1 MKQSIRIIIL
11 MLAILLPAWAN
22 AYDFEYNGIY
32 YNKNGTELTVTWGSG
47 SYSGY
52 VYIPASFK
60 YDGRTYTVTCI
71 GYQAFW
77 NCADLYAVSIPNT
90 VTRIETR
97 AFWKCSNLVDIN
109 IPNSVADISGTQT
122 FAYCS
127 SLTSITLSNSM
138 TVIGEHTFEG
148 CSGLKNVT
156 IPNSITTIGDCSF
169 WLCTSLESIDI
180 PNSVTTIETDA
191 FCECSSL
198 TSIDIPN
205 SVTHLGGSAF
215 YGCSNLTSVTL
226 PNTITTLESA
236 LFYDCT
242 SLSCI
247 DIPNTITSIGKST
260 FRGTSL
266 TSIVIP
272 DRVTS
277 IGDKAFC
284 NCPLEEIYCMATE
297 PPLIE
302 KYTFSEYIEGN
313 FIEKYDAIL
322 YVPQGTEVA
331 YKAAD
336 YWENFLNVIGISI
349 IDDFE
354 VDGIYYHALSENTA
368 TVIKHPVIE
377 NYYNGDVVIPDSV
390 SYQDM
395 QFAVVGI
402 DDRAFEDCSELISV
416 VIGNLVES
424 IGEEAFQGCTSLTNL
439 TIGSGVTTI
448 GAKAFNYCNSLQT
461 VACLGTVPPLMEN
474 SNCFSTVAYRNAI
487 LFVPDG
493 LIETYAATDYWYKFE
508 KIMGDFEVDGIYYH
522 ALSGNTAIVIKHP
535 YIENYYVGDVIIP
548 DSVSYQGL
556 QFAVVGINDKAFED
570 CSELINVVIGN
581 LVESIGEEA
590 FQGCTGLESITIGSG
605 VATIGAKAF
614 NYCNSLQTVTCLGTV
629 PPLMENSNCF
639 SSAAYRNA
647 ILYVPEGL
655 IEAYSAADYWYKF
668 EKIMDHEPAIKGDVN
683 GDGEVNIADINAVI
697 DMILSGTFN
706 ANGDVN
712 GDGEVNIADINAV
725 IDLILS

>member
-11 MLAILLPAWAN
+11 MLAILMPTISY
-22 AYDFEYNGIY
+22 AYDFEYDGIY
-32 YNKNGTELTVTWGSG
+32 YNKNGTEATVTHNGSYN
-47 SYSGY
+47 SYSGN
-52 VYIPASFK
+52 VIIPANVK

-71 GYQAFW
+71 GNGAF
-77 NCADLYAVSIPNT
+77 NGC
-90 VTRIETR
+90 
-97 AFWKCSNLVDIN
+97 KNLTN
-109 IPNSVADISGTQT
+109 
-122 FAYCS
+122 
-127 SLTSITLSNSM
+127 
-138 TVIGEHTFEG
+138 VI
-148 CSGLKNVT
+148 
-156 IPNSITTIGDCSF
+156 IPNSITTIEYAAFRECSG
-169 WLCTSLESIDI
+169 LSSIDI
-180 PNSVTTIETDA
+180 PNSVLKICGRA
-191 FCECSSL
+191 FESCSGL
-198 TSIDIPN
+198 TSIHIPKSVKIIDDLPFLLCDGLTSITVDSDNPNYDSRNNCNAIIETATNKLLEGCVNTIIPN
-205 SVTHLGGSAF
+205 SVTEIGNNAF
-215 YGCSNLTSVTL
+215 YEYTGLTSITIPNSVTLIGFDAFNGCCSLSNVNIPNSVTKICSWAFSNCHGLTSVT
-226 PNTITTLESA
+226 
-236 LFYDCT
+236 
-242 SLSCI
+242 
-247 DIPNTITSIGKST
+247 IGNS
-260 FRGTSL
+260 
-266 TSIVIP
+266 
-272 DRVTS
+272 VTE
-277 IGDKAFC
+277 IGNGVFC
-284 NCPLEEIYCMATE
+284 NCNLEEIYCMATV

-302 KYTFSEYIEGN
+302 KYTFSEYINGN
-313 FIEKYDAIL
+313 CIEKYDATL
-322 YVPQGTEVA
+322 YVPKGSENS

-336 YWENFLNVIGISI
+336 YWENFMNVIGVSI

-354 VDGIYYHALSENTA
+354 VDGIYYHALTENTA
-368 TVIKHPVIE
+368 TVIKHPEIE

-395 QFAVVGI
+395 QFAVAGI
-402 DDRAFEDCSELISV
+402 DDRAFEDCSELSSV

-424 IGEEAFQGCTSLTNL
+424 IGEEAFQGCTDLINL

-535 YIENYYVGDVIIP
+535 NIENYYVGDVIIP

-581 LVESIGEEA
+581 LVVESIGEEA
-590 FQGCTGLESITIGSG
+590 FQGCTALESITIGSG

-629 PPLMENSNCF
+629 PPVMENSNCF

-655 IEAYSAADYWYKF
+655 IEAYSAANYWYKF

-706 ANGDVN
+706 AKGDVN
-712 GDGEVNIADINAV
+712 GDGEVNIADINAI
-725 IDLILS
+725 IDLILSH